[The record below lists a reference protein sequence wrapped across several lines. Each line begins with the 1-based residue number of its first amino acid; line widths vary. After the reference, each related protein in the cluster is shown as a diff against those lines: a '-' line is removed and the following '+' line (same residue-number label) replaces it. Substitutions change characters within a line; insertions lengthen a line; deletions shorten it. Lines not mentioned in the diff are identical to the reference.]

1 MQLKMTYQEYI
12 LLRIKTLSEENV
24 VRFPIEHR
32 INSSPRVQR
41 VRDKRRLLS
50 EIVHDKR
57 IHPQKKYN

>member
-1 MQLKMTYQEYI
+1 MQLKQTYQEYI
-12 LLRIKTLSEENV
+12 LLRIKSLSEENV

-57 IHPQKKYN
+57 IHSKKKNN

>member
-1 MQLKMTYQEYI
+1 MQQTYQEYI

-24 VRFPIEHR
+24 VRFPIEYR
-32 INSSPRVQR
+32 INSSPRMQR

-57 IHPQKKYN
+57 IHPQKKNN